1 MSSLRKSKIKVK
13 VIQNRM
19 PYKKDGVNQIYEL
32 LFCDDVE
39 LYRGM
44 NTAPDIYPWN
54 ILFDENA
61 DSDQLERGPP
71 RSGA

>member
-1 MSSLRKSKIKVK
+1 MARDTSYSNSQIPKSKI
-13 VIQNRM
+13 QNLKSIDG
-19 PYKKDGVNQIYEL
+19 PYKNDGVNQIYEL

-61 DSDQLERGPP
+61 GQ
-71 RSGA
+71 